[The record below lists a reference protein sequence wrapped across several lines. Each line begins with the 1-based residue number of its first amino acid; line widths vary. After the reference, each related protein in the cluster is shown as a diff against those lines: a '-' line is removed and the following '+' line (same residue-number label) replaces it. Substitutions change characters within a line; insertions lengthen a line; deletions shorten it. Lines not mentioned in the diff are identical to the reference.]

1 MNFRGLFSMPEY
13 LMGLIFLAAFLMGL
27 GVLLL
32 AEERANKRVLERL
45 KTKKQ
50 PVKTREKGKLQDIF
64 LLSREQLRSM
74 AESVLEDNPRL
85 VKLELSLKRAGL
97 KVRPGEYLI
106 GKILLIAILGILGLL
121 TGDLLLAILLVGISL
136 VLPGFYLK
144 SKATSR
150 VRAFENQLIDGVDL
164 IANALRSGYSFLQ
177 ASEVVVK
184 ELSGPIAE
192 EFEQLIMETRVGMS
206 LEDALQGMNQR
217 VPSKDLDLL
226 ITVVLIQKQVG
237 GNLAEILEKLGNTL
251 RERVNLKGQV
261 RTITGQSRLSGWVI
275 GLLPVT
281 LLLVMYILNPEY
293 LIPFLQHELG
303 LVLLGVALFMEIM
316 GLFMIKKM
324 IQIDI

>member
-1 MNFRGLFSMPEY
+1 MPEY
-13 LMGLIFLAAFLMGL
+13 LMGLIFLAAFFMGF

-32 AEERANKRVLERL
+32 AEDRANRRILERL

-50 PVKTREKGKLQDIF
+50 PVKTRQKGKLQDMF

-85 VKLELSLKRAGL
+85 VRLELSLKRAGL
-97 KVRPGEYLI
+97 KVRPYEYLI

-136 VLPGFYLK
+136 VLPGVYLK

-206 LEDALQGMNQR
+206 LEDALQGMGQR

-281 LLLVMYILNPEY
+281 LLLVMYVLNPEY
-293 LIPFLQHELG
+293 LIPFLQQELG
-303 LVLLGVALFMEIM
+303 MVLLGVALFMEIM

>member
-1 MNFRGLFSMPEY
+1 MPEY
-13 LMGLIFLAAFLMGL
+13 LMGLIFLAAFFMGF

-32 AEERANKRVLERL
+32 AEDRANRRILERL

-50 PVKTREKGKLQDIF
+50 PVKTRQKGKLQDMF

-85 VKLELSLKRAGL
+85 VRLELSLKRAGL
-97 KVRPGEYLI
+97 KVRPYEYLI

-136 VLPGFYLK
+136 VLPGVYLK

-206 LEDALQGMNQR
+206 LEDALQGMGQR

-281 LLLVMYILNPEY
+281 LLLVMYVLNPEY
-293 LIPFLQHELG
+293 LIPFLQQELG
-303 LVLLGVALFMEIM
+303 MVLLGVALFMEIM

-324 IQIDI
+324 IQIDF